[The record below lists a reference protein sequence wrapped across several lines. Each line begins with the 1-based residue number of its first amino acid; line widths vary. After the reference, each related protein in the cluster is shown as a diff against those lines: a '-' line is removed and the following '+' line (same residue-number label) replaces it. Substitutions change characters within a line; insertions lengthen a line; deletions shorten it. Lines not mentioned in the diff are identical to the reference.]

1 MADTKNI
8 IGLGM
13 DPPSLCPCQ
22 VSRLTLNSGSSASR
36 MRQCSGDNH
45 GILLPA
51 PRKPTPRGRATT
63 CRNFSAV
70 DFCICPGRCPPPCR
84 AALRLSAGLSDG
96 TSSLA
101 FWRQWDR
108 SYRRGT
114 HRLCQS
120 RSGQGYLLERKILQM
135 ITVEPAREGRE
146 FFSDKQNRSLRPK
159 HPTAAI
165 TPCADIA
172 VAQSRI

>member
-51 PRKPTPRGRATT
+51 PRKPTPRGRAINVQKLLGG
-63 CRNFSAV
+63 RFLHL
-70 DFCICPGRCPPPCR
+70 PRRCPPPGR

-120 RSGQGYLLERKILQM
+120 RSGPRIPSLKRESCKMR
-135 ITVEPAREGRE
+135 TVEPAREGTE
-146 FFSDKQNRSLRPK
+146 FSSDKQNRGLRPK
-159 HPTAAI
+159 RPTAATRHALI
-165 TPCADIA
+165 LP
-172 VAQSRI
+172 SRS